1 MFGGSMGGTN
11 LDANLLV
18 DCLLLVLDLLFELL
32 ELGTIWCCAICL
44 QHLDVS
50 VCAGL
55 ANVR

>member
-1 MFGGSMGGTN
+1 MGGTN

-18 DCLLLVLDLLFELL
+18 DRLLLVLDLLFELL
-32 ELGTIWCCAICL
+32 ELGAIWCCAICL